1 MAQVKAMK
9 DALETSFTTFRQR
22 LSALTKACNSTT
34 SSIRT
39 LETRLSSFTEALDE
53 LNAAHTAWKSKAALS
68 VDDFAQ
74 EVYSD
79 TWLQARW
86 DEADTQID
94 IANDALHLAIE
105 TAKAPRVGYEL
116 IMLEERL
123 KSLQLSIGNKIDSIT
138 LALDSTGDVAGA
150 ADSGTGT
157 AGSGAASGS
166 SAGSSVA
173 GCSMTSFSTYSV
185 MLDEI
190 GDQLNRTHR
199 ELSRSVVALMT
210 ENIPEAIAN
219 HEKFHQENE
228 KRVIVLR
235 VKLVKSMPTARTVV
249 KEERASKPHT
259 RIEIEKCK
267 VPTFRGKTIEYPEFK
282 KSWKKVAGAHW
293 DDDNQ
298 LEQMKFKVD
307 PHTKLILSRCQDMA
321 AVWVALD
328 EEYGQEREVVNAVN
342 HELHR
347 LRSQECTTPQFIVNL
362 RNALP
367 TLEEAL
373 SAVDGLEYLKTPDKV
388 DYLVEKFDERTQHE
402 WEYYRSKGTGKT
414 YDRFFAFL
422 LDRYDSCRSTT
433 ARVQASLSSLHVDS
447 VNRTAVDV
455 NNCVKCSSWTAKGG
469 SRTCPACGHTVAEG
483 QLIGHCLAHCQKY
496 EAMTVDQRSKCVES
510 VQWCPIHLSSTHN
523 LDSCAQKNDS
533 RLICGVNG
541 CSKHHH
547 RSLHGSTTTFVLSVN
562 SLNSDEW
569 ETHYVSVSH
578 VTLLTMQ
585 KVSSVSGDINC
596 FFDDGSTCCL
606 ILKSTAKRLGLK
618 GERIQMKLT
627 TVSGV
632 IESESFMYSLH
643 IIDTDNISHTIKV
656 FAVDWIAGAIEKV
669 RIDGVKELFSEEVR
683 NAWDL
688 VDTRP
693 SGNVEVLIGSNFL
706 GLHPLDFEV
715 RGNLKLKKSKF
726 SSGFV
731 LAGSHPA
738 LELLDPPPIIWCL
751 HQCKCA
757 GYKLAIQIHT
767 RIF

>member
-1 MAQVKAMK
+1 MAQVKATK

-22 LSALTKACNSTT
+22 LSALTKACSTT
-34 SSIRT
+34 SSIHT
-39 LETRLSSFTEALDE
+39 LEAKLGLFTKALDK
-53 LNAAHTAWKSKAALS
+53 LNATHTAWKSKAALS

-105 TAKAPRVGYEL
+105 TAKAPKVGYEL

-138 LALDSTGDVAGA
+138 LALGSTGDVAGA
-150 ADSGTGT
+150 ADSGTG
-157 AGSGAASGS
+157 
-166 SAGSSVA
+166 
-173 GCSMTSFSTYSV
+173 YSV
-185 MLDEI
+185 MLDEV
-190 GDQLNRTHR
+190 GDQLNRKHR

-228 KRVIVLR
+228 RRLIDLR
-235 VKLVKSMPTARTVV
+235 VKLVKSLPTARTVI
-249 KEERASKPHT
+249 KEDRVSQPHT

-267 VPTFRGKTIEYPEFK
+267 VPTFSGKTIEYPEFK

-307 PHTKLILSRCQDMA
+307 PHTKLILSRCKDMA

-373 SAVDGLEYLKTPDKV
+373 SAVDGLEHLKTPDKV

-433 ARVQASLSSLHVDS
+433 ARVQASLSSLHVD
-447 VNRTAVDV
+447 
-455 NNCVKCSSWTAKGG
+455 NCVKCSSWI
-469 SRTCPACGHTVAEG
+469 
-483 QLIGHCLAHCQKY
+483 QWQK
-496 EAMTVDQRSKCVES
+496 
-510 VQWCPIHLSSTHN
+510 
-523 LDSCAQKNDS
+523 DS
-533 RLICGVNG
+533 
-541 CSKHHH
+541 
-547 RSLHGSTTTFVLSVN
+547 
-562 SLNSDEW
+562 
-569 ETHYVSVSH
+569 
-578 VTLLTMQ
+578 
-585 KVSSVSGDINC
+585 
-596 FFDDGSTCCL
+596 
-606 ILKSTAKRLGLK
+606 
-618 GERIQMKLT
+618 
-627 TVSGV
+627 
-632 IESESFMYSLH
+632 
-643 IIDTDNISHTIKV
+643 
-656 FAVDWIAGAIEKV
+656 
-669 RIDGVKELFSEEVR
+669 
-683 NAWDL
+683 
-688 VDTRP
+688 
-693 SGNVEVLIGSNFL
+693 
-706 GLHPLDFEV
+706 
-715 RGNLKLKKSKF
+715 
-726 SSGFV
+726 
-731 LAGSHPA
+731 
-738 LELLDPPPIIWCL
+738 
-751 HQCKCA
+751 
-757 GYKLAIQIHT
+757 
-767 RIF
+767 

>member
-39 LETRLSSFTEALDE
+39 LETKLSSFTEALDK
-53 LNAAHTAWKSKAALS
+53 LNATHTAWKSKAALP

-105 TAKAPRVGYEL
+105 TAKAPKVGLEL

-123 KSLQLSIGNKIDSIT
+123 KSLQLSICNKIDSIT
-138 LALDSTGDVAGA
+138 MALGSTGDVAGA

-157 AGSGAASGS
+157 DGSGAG
-166 SAGSSVA
+166 
-173 GCSMTSFSTYSV
+173 FSV
-185 MLDEI
+185 MLDEV
-190 GDQLNRTHR
+190 GDQLNRKHR

-219 HEKFHQENE
+219 HERFHQENE
-228 KRVIVLR
+228 KRLIDLR
-235 VKLVKSMPTARTVV
+235 VKLVKSMPTARTVI
-249 KEERASKPHT
+249 KEERVSQPHT

-267 VPTFRGKTIEYPEFK
+267 VPTFSGKTIEYPEFK
-282 KSWKKVAGAHW
+282 KSWRKVAGAHW

-298 LEQMKFKVD
+298 LERMKFKVD
-307 PHTKLILSRCQDMA
+307 PHTKLILSRCKDMA

-367 TLEEAL
+367 TLGEAL
-373 SAVDGLEYLKTPDKV
+373 SAVDGLEHLKTPDKV

-469 SRTCPACGHTVAEG
+469 SHTCPL
-483 QLIGHCLAHCQKY
+483 LIPVPRK
-496 EAMTVDQRSKCVES
+496 MTAGSFVES
-510 VQWCPIHLSSTHN
+510 MVVASITIAVFMVAPPHL
-523 LDSCAQKNDS
+523 
-533 RLICGVNG
+533 
-541 CSKHHH
+541 
-547 RSLHGSTTTFVLSVN
+547 F
-562 SLNSDEW
+562 
-569 ETHYVSVSH
+569 
-578 VTLLTMQ
+578 
-585 KVSSVSGDINC
+585 
-596 FFDDGSTCCL
+596 
-606 ILKSTAKRLGLK
+606 
-618 GERIQMKLT
+618 
-627 TVSGV
+627 
-632 IESESFMYSLH
+632 
-643 IIDTDNISHTIKV
+643 
-656 FAVDWIAGAIEKV
+656 
-669 RIDGVKELFSEEVR
+669 
-683 NAWDL
+683 
-688 VDTRP
+688 
-693 SGNVEVLIGSNFL
+693 
-706 GLHPLDFEV
+706 
-715 RGNLKLKKSKF
+715 
-726 SSGFV
+726 
-731 LAGSHPA
+731 
-738 LELLDPPPIIWCL
+738 
-751 HQCKCA
+751 
-757 GYKLAIQIHT
+757 
-767 RIF
+767 